1 MHYVLEFGIRG
12 GAHTD
17 NVIVPT
23 LKLGVRLACSLVH
36 VFTNDPCHPAGRP
49 ENWWIGSKAHG
60 RRTDRES
67 WQSATHFVALSKLGR
82 TDGSAA
88 SKLWKPEA

>member
-1 MHYVLEFGIRG
+1 MSYVLEFGIRG

-23 LKLGVRLACSLVH
+23 LKLAIKLAASLVH
-36 VFTNDPCHPAGRP
+36 VFTNDSRNPAATAD
-49 ENWWIGSKAHG
+49 NWWIGSKAHG

-67 WQSATHFVALSKLGR
+67 WQNATHFVALSKLGR
-82 TDGSAA
+82 TDGPAA
-88 SKLWKPEA
+88 TKLWKPEA